1 MSELT
6 KALIQF
12 HKDVD
17 KIEKNARANY
27 GKFADLANVLSTV
40 TPALLKN
47 DLVITQEF
55 LNEGLTTTLR
65 HVSGEMIFSTCDL
78 VLSEGRNKTQ
88 EWGKAVTYQRRYA
101 IVSLLGLVADMDMD
115 GAMLDESTKPDLA
128 KPAPKSKP
136 KPAAKN
142 PVAKKT
148 PSPSSTTKAS
158 PEPPSADPADQPLMK
173 EEVDAILEILIS
185 IRKDNIEKF
194 QGIQDDFQQH
204 FKIASDCRFSESITT
219 HAHLSFIN
227 ERI

>member
-47 DLVITQEF
+47 DVVLTQTFLEDSLV
-55 LNEGLTTTLR
+55 TTLR
-65 HVSGEMIFSTCDL
+65 HVGGEEISSVCQL
-78 VLSEGRNKTQ
+78 ILSEGRNKTQ

-101 IVSLLGLVADMDMD
+101 ICSILGIVADMDMD
-115 GAMLDESTKPDLA
+115 GAMLEETKPEPA
-128 KPAPKSKP
+128 KPKSTP
-136 KPAAKN
+136 KPVAKN
-142 PVAKKT
+142 PVVKKQAAAPAT
-148 PSPSSTTKAS
+148 
-158 PEPPSADPADQPLMK
+158 DPADQPLMK
-173 EEVDAILEILIS
+173 EEVDAILEILIGLRNEDMS
-185 IRKDNIEKF
+185 KF
-194 QGIQDDFQQH
+194 KKIQKEFLTH
-204 FKIASDCRFSESITT
+204 FKIASDCRLSESITT
-219 HAHLSFIN
+219 QAHLKFIN

>member
-47 DLVITQEF
+47 DLVLTQEF

-65 HVSGEMIFSTCDL
+65 HVSGETICSVCDL

-88 EWGKAVTYQRRYA
+88 EWGKAVTYQRRYM

-115 GAMLDESTKPDLA
+115 GAMLEESTKPVEQQQ
-128 KPAPKSKP
+128 KT
-136 KPAAKN
+136 
-142 PVAKKT
+142 VAKKT
-148 PSPSSTTKAS
+148 VTKKKAAA
-158 PEPPSADPADQPLMK
+158 PALTPTPQPTPVADPADQPLMK
-173 EEVDAILEILIS
+173 EEVEAILELLIAA
-185 IRKDNIEKF
+185 RKDNVSKF
-194 QGIQDDFQQH
+194 EEIQAAFMQH
-204 FKIASDCRFSESITT
+204 FKTPSDCRFSESITT
-219 HAHLSFIN
+219 QAHLKFIN

>member
-47 DLVITQEF
+47 DLVLTQEF
-55 LNEGLTTTLR
+55 LQDSLTTTLR
-65 HVSGEMIFSTCDL
+65 HVSGETIASVCDL

-115 GAMLDESTKPDLA
+115 GAMLEDA
-128 KPAPKSKP
+128 KPEPAKPKSKP

-142 PVAKKT
+142 PVAKKAAA
-148 PSPSSTTKAS
+148 PV
-158 PEPPSADPADQPLMK
+158 ADPADQPLMK
-173 EEVDAILEILIS
+173 EEVDAILEILIGV
-185 IRKDNIEKF
+185 RKEDMSKFEK
-194 QGIQDDFQQH
+194 IQKEFLSH
-204 FKIASDCRFSESITT
+204 FKIASDCRLSESITT
-219 HAHLSFIN
+219 HAHLSFLN

>member
-47 DLVITQEF
+47 GIVLTQTFLEDSLV
-55 LNEGLTTTLR
+55 TTLR
-65 HVSGEMIFSTCDL
+65 HEGGEEISSVCQL
-78 VLSEGRNKTQ
+78 ILSEGRNKTQ

-101 IVSLLGLVADMDMD
+101 ICSILGIVADMDMD

-128 KPAPKSKP
+128 KPAPKKT
-136 KPAAKN
+136 
-142 PVAKKT
+142 VAKK
-148 PSPSSTTKAS
+148 KA
-158 PEPPSADPADQPLMK
+158 EPTHLQKAVDKLNQPLMK
-173 EEVDAILEILIS
+173 EEVEAILEILIET
-185 IRKDNIEKF
+185 RKENMTKFEK
-194 QGIQDDFQQH
+194 IQKEFLTH
-204 FKIASDCRFSESITT
+204 FKIAPDCRLSESITT
-219 HAHLSFIN
+219 QAHLKFIN

>member
-47 DLVITQEF
+47 DLVLTQEF
-55 LNEGLTTTLR
+55 LQDSLTTTLR
-65 HVSGEMIFSTCDL
+65 HVSGETITSVCDL
-78 VLSEGRNKTQ
+78 ILSEGRNKTQ

-101 IVSLLGLVADMDMD
+101 ICSILGIVADMDMD

-142 PVAKKT
+142 PVAKKQAAA
-148 PSPSSTTKAS
+148 PA
-158 PEPPSADPADQPLMK
+158 ADPADQPLMK
-173 EEVDAILEILIS
+173 EEVDAILEILIGV
-185 IRKDNIEKF
+185 RKEDMSKFEK
-194 QGIQDDFQQH
+194 IQKEFLSH
-204 FKIASDCRFSESITT
+204 FKIASDCRLSESITT
-219 HAHLSFIN
+219 HAHLSFLN

>member
-47 DLVITQEF
+47 DLVIVQMF
-55 LNEGLTTTLR
+55 LEDSLVTNLR
-65 HVSGEMIFSTCDL
+65 HTSGETISSVCKL

-115 GAMLDESTKPDLA
+115 GAMLEESTKQPDLA

-142 PVAKKT
+142 PVAKKAAT
-148 PSPSSTTKAS
+148 PAT
-158 PEPPSADPADQPLMK
+158 DPADQPLMK
-173 EEVDAILEILIS
+173 EEVDAILELLIEA
-185 IRKDNIEKF
+185 RKEDVSKFEK
-194 QGIQDDFQQH
+194 IQSDFMTH

-219 HAHLSFIN
+219 QAHLKFIN

>member
-47 DLVITQEF
+47 DLVLTQTFIENA
-55 LNEGLTTTLR
+55 LVTTLR
-65 HVSGEMIFSTCDL
+65 HVSGEEINSTCDL

-101 IVSLLGLVADMDMD
+101 VCSILGIVADMDTD
-115 GAMLDESTKPDLA
+115 GAMLEEPAKATPAAKPTGKKTVAKKAAPA
-128 KPAPKSKP
+128 KPAN
-136 KPAAKN
+136 PADAPLSADERNLALALLKETF
-142 PVAKKT
+142 ASEGGADKIKQL
-148 PSPSSTTKAS
+148 TTKFREAF
-158 PEPPSADPADQPLMK
+158 PNAGDLPLSQ
-173 EEVDAILEILIS
+173 A
-185 IRKDNIEKF
+185 
-194 QGIQDDFQQH
+194 
-204 FKIASDCRFSESITT
+204 ITT
-219 HAHLSFIN
+219 QAHVAFIN
-227 ERI
+227 DQL

>member
-47 DLVITQEF
+47 DLVLTQEF
-55 LNEGLTTTLR
+55 LQDSLTTTLR
-65 HVSGEMIFSTCDL
+65 HVSGETITSVCDL
-78 VLSEGRNKTQ
+78 ILSEGRNKTQ

-115 GAMLDESTKPDLA
+115 GAMLEDA
-128 KPAPKSKP
+128 KPEPAKPKSKP

-142 PVAKKT
+142 PVAKKAAA
-148 PSPSSTTKAS
+148 PV
-158 PEPPSADPADQPLMK
+158 ADPADQPLMK
-173 EEVDAILEILIS
+173 EEVDAILEILIGV
-185 IRKDNIEKF
+185 RKEDMSKFEK
-194 QGIQDDFQQH
+194 IQKEFLSH
-204 FKIASDCRFSESITT
+204 FKIASDCRLSESITT
-219 HAHLSFIN
+219 HAHLSFLN

>member
-47 DLVITQEF
+47 DLVLTQEF
-55 LNEGLTTTLR
+55 LQDSLTTTLR
-65 HVSGEMIFSTCDL
+65 HVSGETITSVCDL
-78 VLSEGRNKTQ
+78 ILSEGRNKTQ

-115 GAMLDESTKPDLA
+115 GAMLEESPSLNQLS
-128 KPAPKSKP
+128 PH
-136 KPAAKN
+136 
-142 PVAKKT
+142 
-148 PSPSSTTKAS
+148 PSPNPSLLLKIPS
-158 PEPPSADPADQPLMK
+158 PRSLPRPLSADPADQPLMK
-173 EEVDAILEILIS
+173 EEVDAILEILIGV
-185 IRKDNIEKF
+185 RKEDMSKFEK
-194 QGIQDDFQQH
+194 IQKEFLSH
-204 FKIASDCRFSESITT
+204 FKIASDCRLSESITT
-219 HAHLSFIN
+219 HAHLSFLN

>member
-27 GKFADLANVLSTV
+27 GKFADLSNVLSTV

-47 DLVITQEF
+47 DLVLVQTF
-55 LNEGLTTTLR
+55 LEDSLVTTLR
-65 HVSGEMIFSTCDL
+65 HVSGEEINSVIKLFMC
-78 VLSEGRNKTQ
+78 EGRNITQ
-88 EWGKAVTYQRRYA
+88 EFGKACTYQRRYA
-101 IVSLLGLVADMDMD
+101 ICSILGIVADMDMD
-115 GAMLDESTKPDLA
+115 GAMLEESTKSDLA

-142 PVAKKT
+142 PVAKKAA
-148 PSPSSTTKAS
+148 AS
-158 PEPPSADPADQPLMK
+158 VADPADQPLMK
-173 EEVDAILEILIS
+173 GEVDAILEILIGVRNEDMS
-185 IRKDNIEKF
+185 KFEK
-194 QGIQDDFQQH
+194 IQKEFLSH
-204 FKIASDCRFSESITT
+204 FKIASDCRLSESITT